1 MPGWVVGLLV
11 LLGAASAPGP
21 ETTGRALPAWRS
33 LEPGLDLGVFPA
45 PRAATTEDAF
55 IRIVRIDP
63 GRYSLVL
70 LNASARGEGR
80 TRTAKGWAV
89 QHGLSAAIN
98 ASMYQIDLRRSVSL
112 MRSREHV
119 NNPRLSK
126 DKAVL
131 AFDPLEA
138 GVQPVQIIDRECQDF
153 DALSRGYGTLVQ
165 SIRMVSC
172 TGRNVWAQQPRAWST
187 SAIGVDRRGR
197 VLFIH
202 ARAPHTTHD
211 LIESLLELPIDLKN
225 AMYTEGG
232 PEAQLYAR
240 GGGEEMEFTGVIEG
254 ADPGSP
260 MLAWPVPNVIGALR
274 LGSSPGRP

>member
-11 LLGAASAPGP
+11 ILSAASAP
-21 ETTGRALPAWRS
+21 EAAGRMPPPWRS
-33 LEPGLDLGVFPA
+33 LEPGLDVAVFPA
-45 PRAATTEDAF
+45 TRASSPEDAF

-63 GRYSLVL
+63 ERYSLVL
-70 LNASARGEGR
+70 LNASARDEGR

-112 MRSREHV
+112 MRRRDHV

-138 GVQPVQIIDRECQDF
+138 GVPPVQIIDRECQDF
-153 DALSRGYGTLVQ
+153 EALSRSYGALVQ

-172 TGRNVWAQQPRAWST
+172 TGRNVWAPQPKAWST
-187 SAIGVDRRGR
+187 AAVGLDRRGR

-202 ARAPHTTHD
+202 ARAAHTTHD

-232 PEAQLYAR
+232 PEAQLYVR
-240 GGGEEMEFTGVIEG
+240 GGGEEMEFTGTIEG
-254 ADPGSP
+254 AASGSP
-260 MLAWPVPNVIGALR
+260 MLAWPVPNVIGAR
-274 LGSSPGRP
+274 PIASSSRRP

>member
-11 LLGAASAPGP
+11 LLGAASAP
-21 ETTGRALPAWRS
+21 EAAGRALPAWRS
-33 LEPGLDLGVFPA
+33 LEPGLDLGAFPA
-45 PRAATTEDAF
+45 TRAVSPSEDAF

-63 GRYSLVL
+63 ERYSLVL

-80 TRTAKGWAV
+80 TRTARGWAV

-131 AFDPLEA
+131 AFDPIEA
-138 GVQPVQIIDRECQDF
+138 GVPAVQIIDRECQDF
-153 DALSRGYGTLVQ
+153 EALSGRYGTLVQ
-165 SIRMVSC
+165 NIRMVSC
-172 TGRNVWAQQPRAWST
+172 SGRNVWAQQPRAWST
-187 SAIGVDRRGR
+187 AAIGMDRQGR

-202 ARAPHTTHD
+202 ARAAHTTHD
-211 LIESLLELPIDLKN
+211 LIESLLELPIDLRN

-232 PEAQLYAR
+232 PEAQLYVR
-240 GGGEEMEFTGVIEG
+240 GGGQEMEFTGTIEG
-254 ADPGSP
+254 ADTGSP
-260 MLAWPVPNVIGALR
+260 MLAWPVPNVIGVRPRGA
-274 LGSSPGRP
+274 SPGRP